1 MVDNNWKKP
10 VVGINSSHGEIHMLL
25 QWLKYTNVQQLS
37 AFNLHISQS
46 IKFKLCFEMVSKKN
60 LNAKSGLNKTLQM
73 LQEKETFLPISKS
86 VIATIK
92 RRVGSLIFEF
102 EGLYND
108 PTSKNKNKIEFNR
121 K

>member
-1 MVDNNWKKP
+1 
-10 VVGINSSHGEIHMLL
+10 
-25 QWLKYTNVQQLS
+25 
-37 AFNLHISQS
+37 
-46 IKFKLCFEMVSKKN
+46 
-60 LNAKSGLNKTLQM
+60 M

-92 RRVGSLIFEF
+92 RRVGSLISEF